1 MRYTPVMMSATSATL
16 VRAYPRC
23 RAPLAP
29 NLPTLP
35 LASWVFSAR
44 SCTDAAWSRS
54 LASHSLAPQP
64 ASRRPFPSMPS
75 GWNLA
80 SPLSQAPLC
89 TCAGKEVARPG
100 AWVWVYLLGQMIPSR
115 RSFGPACWLT
125 LLSLLPYGRVA
136 AAPSCGLCDAE
147 RQAPFASDQTDTR
160 WTNPDDANGWRM
172 PQYSIQSPQAYR
184 DDYAERRK
192 GCTWVR
198 SGGLMN
204 HITKYGSPALR
215 AMTRNELARLVPL
228 QLGKLSEFFD
238 LPVSVCEQKPV
249 WQSDGSFRQTMITRL
264 GPVRLRGGWFRATY
278 LPARPRGQHSLL
290 VATIDAYYNAL
301 NGSEL
306 GYPPLHPHHSNSII
320 TGYPRQYT
328 SGGRGEFADWY
339 PWSGLTLDDAAIGGQ
354 SSMNSPGFNADLMDC
369 EEARDGGAAPNACY
383 YLQLPKGY
391 GWPVSAETDFWSS
404 TLLNSVAGWTDPPI
418 YVEYGRTYD
427 VIPRP
432 ESPPQPLPAMRPVWT
447 LDFPV
452 IGSGGTFTDQAIE
465 KAAAKAVC
473 AKEGDTCKC
482 NGTVIYSGNGLE
494 HIAKDVDR
502 EIVCSNEAFGGD
514 PTFNSPKYC
523 YCVGTRRSAEDAVS
537 VAWHTFQMPAA
548 GRFVASWY
556 HTHAQAASELWVLD
570 GDVHNMLPKR
580 LVDICYGRRHCTWT
594 GPSSRGTG
602 HRCGDDGLTVPQRR
616 KLCNQMRG
624 QNIPNDLKDVW
635 LGDPALNISA
645 SDVRNS
651 VLRHGDGAALRCQ
664 FKSRNSLSQRGP
676 FVGVHGREAAR
687 ARASESTC
695 DGWEFAAGQ
704 NISVLA
710 FNYPTVRLG
719 NRHDQHAR
727 WFVVTALDI
736 AKWDCSFAPW
746 MC

>member
-1 MRYTPVMMSATSATL
+1 
-16 VRAYPRC
+16 
-23 RAPLAP
+23 
-29 NLPTLP
+29 
-35 LASWVFSAR
+35 
-44 SCTDAAWSRS
+44 
-54 LASHSLAPQP
+54 
-64 ASRRPFPSMPS
+64 MPS

-115 RSFGPACWLT
+115 RSFGPACWLA
-125 LLSLLPYGRVA
+125 LSSLLPYGRVA

-391 GWPVSAETDFWSS
+391 GWPVSADTDFWSS
-404 TLLNSVAGWTDPPI
+404 SLLNSVAGWTDPPI

-432 ESPPQPLPAMRPVWT
+432 ESPPQPLPVMRPVWT

-452 IGSGGTFTDQAIE
+452 IGSGGTFTDQAIA
-465 KAAAKAVC
+465 KAAATAVC
-473 AKEGDTCKC
+473 AKEGDICEC
-482 NGTVIYSGNGLE
+482 YGTVIYSGNGLE

-580 LVDICYGRRHCTWT
+580 LVDICYDRRHCTWT

-687 ARASESTC
+687 AHASESTC

-704 NISVLA
+704 NISLLA

-719 NRHDQHAR
+719 NRHEQHAL